1 MILNS
6 ELIPHEN
13 FHKGF
18 WLKTKSCPW
27 FFFYESPREFKLPN
41 NREFYNSLDED
52 LKGIV
57 MNLHSKKI
65 PTTPSCSGH
74 IKSDEHYDKIYK
86 NLVHT
91 KNLIKKDGVE
101 LLNPETNRKF
111 FYKNQNYK
119 LPYTKDEFLRKLRK
133 YQTKG
138 VLGIVDD
145 GTIFEK
151 LKGKTPIKKSDNIT
165 LIMTEGKTPKEIS
178 NKWKEIE
185 KILKDV

>member
-1 MILNS
+1 
-6 ELIPHEN
+6 
-13 FHKGF
+13 
-18 WLKTKSCPW
+18 
-27 FFFYESPREFKLPN
+27 
-41 NREFYNSLDED
+41 
-52 LKGIV
+52 